1 VLNDRDGGISPAKS
15 AAVLVDARTIPENTA
30 IETDV
35 CIVGAG
41 AAGIT
46 LAKEFAGQGFRV
58 GLLES
63 GGFEFDEKT
72 QDLYRGE
79 NVGFPIPLNMMRLR
93 YFGGS
98 TNHWGN
104 YCRALDEIDF
114 EKRDWVPHSGW
125 PFKKSELDSYYER
138 AQKICQLGP
147 FAYNSEFWQSK
158 SSPPLRFVGNRVVTA
173 IFQTREPATRFGMVY
188 RKEIISAG
196 NINTFL
202 YANVLNIETDDAAR
216 IVTRLRVGCL
226 QGNKFVI
233 AAKLFILATGAIENA
248 RLLLLSNDVN
258 SAGLGNQNGLVGRFF
273 MSHALSEPAL
283 FLPSDPLIPATLYIN
298 SKPAV
303 DNLRVTGHLTLSHET
318 QRHHKLLNFNA
329 VLFPVYVAQT
339 GLMSLKRLIKREFDT
354 LAKELRNVIGDLD
367 GVATAAYWK
376 LFKGIIPVQA
386 FSLTCAIELS
396 SERDALGKQ
405 RVCLDWQLRAV
416 DKASLRR
423 SLEILGTEL
432 GRAGL
437 GRLKIDLKD
446 RDESWPDGIRDAGH
460 HLGTTRMHLNP
471 QKGVVD
477 ENCCVHGMSNLFVAG
492 SSVFPTSGHANPT
505 LTLIALALRLA
516 DHVKRIMV

>member
-1 VLNDRDGGISPAKS
+1 M
-15 AAVLVDARTIPENTA
+15 LVDARTVPENTA
-30 IETDV
+30 IYTDV

-46 LAKEFAGQGFRV
+46 LAREFAGQGFRV
-58 GLLES
+58 ALLES

-79 NVGFPIPLNMMRLR
+79 TVGSYIPLNVMRLR

-98 TNHWGN
+98 TGHWGN
-104 YCRALDEIDF
+104 YCRPLDEIDF
-114 EKRDWVPHSGW
+114 EARDWVPHSGW
-125 PFKKSELDSYYER
+125 PFKKSELDSYYQR
-138 AQKICQLGP
+138 AQRICQLGP
-147 FAYNSEFWQSK
+147 FAYNSEFWQSQT
-158 SSPPLRFVGNRVVTA
+158 SPLLPFVGNRVMTS
-173 IFQTREPATRFGMVY
+173 IFQVREPAVRFGMVY
-188 RKEIISAG
+188 RKEIVNAG

-202 YANVLNIETDDAAR
+202 YANVLNIEADNAAR

-226 QGNKFVI
+226 QGNRFSV
-233 AAKLFILATGAIENA
+233 AAKYFILATGAIENA
-248 RLLLLSNDVN
+248 RLLLLSNNV
-258 SAGLGNQNGLVGRFF
+258 SRVGLGNQNGLVGRFF
-273 MSHALSEPAL
+273 MSHALCEPAL

-318 QRHHKLLNFNA
+318 QRRHKLLNFNA

-339 GLMSLKRLIKREFDT
+339 GLMSLKRLMKREFDT
-354 LAKELRNVIGDLD
+354 LAKELRNVIGDID

-386 FSLTCAIELS
+386 FSLTCAVEQSPNPASRVTLS
-396 SERDALGKQ
+396 SDRDALGKQ

-416 DKASLRR
+416 DKASLMR

-432 GRAGL
+432 GLAGL
-437 GRLKIDLKD
+437 GRLKIDLTD
-446 RDESWPDGIRDAGH
+446 RDESWPGSIRDAGH
-460 HLGTTRMHLNP
+460 HLGTTRMHLDP
-471 QKGVVD
+471 KQGVVD
-477 ENCCVHGMSNLFVAG
+477 ANCRVHGVSNLFVAG

-505 LTLIALALRLA
+505 LTIIALALRLA
-516 DHVKRIMV
+516 DHVKRIMA

>member
-1 VLNDRDGGISPAKS
+1 M
-15 AAVLVDARTIPENTA
+15 LVDARTIPENTA

-58 GLLES
+58 ALLES
-63 GGFEFDEKT
+63 GGFEVDEKT

-79 NVGFPIPLNMMRLR
+79 NVGFPIPLNVMRLR

-104 YCRALDEIDF
+104 YCRPLDEIDF
-114 EKRDWVPHSGW
+114 EARDWVPDSGW
-125 PFKKSELDSYYER
+125 PFKKSELDSYYQR

-147 FAYNSEFWQSK
+147 FEYNSEFWQSK
-158 SSPPLRFVGNRVVTA
+158 TNPPLPFVGNRVVTS
-173 IFQTREPATRFGMVY
+173 IFQVREPAIRFGMVY
-188 RKEIISAG
+188 RKEIVSAG
-196 NINTFL
+196 NITTFL
-202 YANVLNIETDDAAR
+202 YANALNIETNDTAR

-248 RLLLLSNDVN
+248 RLLLLSNNV
-258 SAGLGNQNGLVGRFF
+258 SKAGLGNQNGLVGRFF
-273 MSHALSEPAL
+273 MSHALCEPAL

-339 GLMSLKRLIKREFDT
+339 GLMSLKRLMKREFDT
-354 LAKELRNVIGDLD
+354 LAKELRNVIADID

-386 FSLTCAIELS
+386 FSLTCAIEQSPNPASRVTLS
-396 SERDALGKQ
+396 SERDAFGKQ
-405 RVCLDWQLRAV
+405 RVCLNWQLRAV
-416 DKASLRR
+416 DKVSLRH

-446 RDESWPDGIRDAGH
+446 RDESWPDVIRDAGH
-460 HLGTTRMHLNP
+460 HLGTTRMHIDP
-471 QKGVVD
+471 KKGVVD
-477 ENCCVHGMSNLFVAG
+477 ENCRVHGISNLFVAG
-492 SSVFPTSGHANPT
+492 SSVFPTSGQANPT
-505 LTLIALALRLA
+505 LTIVALALRLA
-516 DHVKRIMV
+516 DYVKRSMA